1 MGIGNE
7 AQEVYNVVKIK
18 LETINKKPD
27 NILLLGFFYRAGD
40 EVRTRDIQLGRLT
53 LYQLSYSRNYSDI
66 DIFSECKYTVIYYNL
81 PNFLILFLLRFL
93 QIKVNTYKSIS
104 FFLTIFLLIK
114 VKTNV

>member
-18 LETINKKPD
+18 LEMINKKPD

-66 DIFSECKYTVIYYNL
+66 DNFSSANIRAFAIIFQI
-81 PNFLILFLLRFL
+81 FLILFLLSFL
-93 QIKVNTYKSIS
+93 
-104 FFLTIFLLIK
+104 
-114 VKTNV
+114 

>member
-18 LETINKKPD
+18 LEMINKKPD

-53 LYQLSYSRNYSDI
+53 LYQLSYSRKN
-66 DIFSECKYTVIYYNL
+66 KNMTVGRTGFE
-81 PNFLILFLLRFL
+81 PVKVKPADL
-93 QIKVNTYKSIS
+93 QSALVGRLSIS
-104 FFLTIFLLIK
+104 PSKKF
-114 VKTNV
+114 